1 MTRMGSR
8 IPNSSKFTTS
18 LETFS
23 TMSSTDSLGRARV
36 QHVAIKTPGTKK
48 EIALLRAWPNVQCS
62 NVQPEWIY
70 RSMGMGQWKTM
81 GQSWDHVWNF
91 RIFRE
96 TSPNLLAKTVVH
108 LRIFPGV
115 QWPSG
120 GPIFRRSIPLSA
132 DFLPQASL
140 MLLRMAG
147 FPVASDAAGSL
158 HIVRMCYL
166 HGTSLTRQ
174 PKGSFMRGLTL
185 PFKTN
190 FGGLAPKTIIS
201 GQTLVDRPEIWDV
214 LKLVSLKISETP
226 EHSPVLSSSCS
237 LPPKI
242 KCHFKRYPP
251 CPDRPNPPGAM
262 IKVYSGAQGST
273 KTPCS
278 NRFSSKVF
286 TVSTWNPRLNAM
298 LLRVV
303 SAACKRYLRICQE
316 SSWDV
321 GMVEKAFFKR
331 DLGAQELWKIMML
344 LTVQNSNSN
353 VETLPGRMTAMLKF
367 PDVSAEIHT
376 TNSTSYVENRWLNS
390 PQKIAERPAVD
401 SLKLHQV

>member
-96 TSPNLLAKTVVH
+96 TSPNFLAKTVVH

-278 NRFSSKVF
+278 SRFSSKVF
-286 TVSTWNPRLNAM
+286 TVSTHMKSTVKCNPYCESY
-298 LLRVV
+298 LLLVKGSYESVRRVPETWAWWKKPFL
-303 SAACKRYLRICQE
+303 SETWARKSYGKSWCCWRYKTR
-316 SSWDV
+316 
-321 GMVEKAFFKR
+321 
-331 DLGAQELWKIMML
+331 
-344 LTVQNSNSN
+344 
-353 VETLPGRMTAMLKF
+353 TAMWRHCH
-367 PDVSAEIHT
+367 DAWQQCW
-376 TNSTSYVENRWLNS
+376 NSQTFLQRFIPPTAPAMS
-390 PQKIAERPAVD
+390 KID
-401 SLKLHQV
+401 G